1 MESYKEIYP
10 QLPSIS
16 NDCHSGDNTHTGDNF
31 RLKQCAD
38 YLLLLEKD
46 LQEREKIY
54 KKYKRARS
62 YLLNLST
69 GSGTLSVIFSGGG
82 LGTGLTG
89 FGIPIAVALGVMGGV
104 CALTSVGAGS
114 LAKVISGKVSKHEK
128 TVSVCQAKI
137 NTIKDIVSKALTDNK
152 ISHEEFVLIKS
163 EYEKY
168 HEMKRSIR
176 KKTKDTPPPP
186 PPPVDVKKME
196 EDIRAEI
203 LKRLT
208 QSE

>member
-10 QLPSIS
+10 QLPLTE
-16 NDCHSGDNTHTGDNF
+16 GNTQTGDNF

-38 YLLLLEKD
+38 WLSCLEKD
-46 LQEREKIY
+46 LQDCEKVY
-54 KKYKRARS
+54 KKYKCARS
-62 YLLNLST
+62 TLLNMST
-69 GSGTLSVIFSGGG
+69 GSGTLSVALCGGG

-89 FGIPIAVALGVMGGV
+89 VGLPVSVALGVVGGF
-104 CALTSVGAGS
+104 CALTSVVTAS
-114 LAKVISGKVSKHEK
+114 LAKAVSKKVSKHEK

-163 EYEKY
+163 EFEKY
-168 HEMKRSIR
+168 YEMKRLIR
-176 KKTKDTPPPP
+176 EKNIKQPPSKPQ
-186 PPPVDVKKME
+186 VDVKKME
-196 EDIRAEI
+196 EEIRAEI
-203 LKRLT
+203 LKKIT

>member
-1 MESYKEIYP
+1 MESYREIYP
-10 QLPSIS
+10 QLPTD
-16 NDCHSGDNTHTGDNF
+16 NGDTGTTDAGGNF

-38 YLLLLEKD
+38 WLSCLEKD
-46 LQEREKIY
+46 LQDCEKVY

-62 YLLNLST
+62 ALLNLST
-69 GSGTLSVIFSGGG
+69 GSGTLSVALYGGG

-89 FGIPIAVALGVMGGV
+89 VGLPVSVALGVVGGV
-104 CALTSVGAGS
+104 CALTSVATAS
-114 LAKVISGKVSKHEK
+114 LAKAVSRKVSKHEK

-137 NTIKDIVSKALTDNK
+137 NTIKDIVSKSLTDNK

-168 HEMKRSIR
+168 YEMKRSIR
-176 KKTKDTPPPP
+176 EKNKTPPLPHA
-186 PPPVDVKKME
+186 DVKKME
-196 EDIRAEI
+196 EEIRAEI
-203 LKRLT
+203 LKKLA

>member
-10 QLPSIS
+10 QLPLS
-16 NDCHSGDNTHTGDNF
+16 DNTQTGDNF

-38 YLLLLEKD
+38 WLSLLERD
-46 LQEREKIY
+46 LQDCEKVY

-62 YLLNLST
+62 TLLNLST
-69 GSGTLSVIFSGGG
+69 GSGTLSVALCGGG

-89 FGIPIAVALGVMGGV
+89 VGLPVSVSLGVVGGV
-104 CALTSVGAGS
+104 CALTSVVTAS
-114 LAKVISGKVSKHEK
+114 LAKAVSKKVSKHEK

-137 NTIKDIVSKALTDNK
+137 NTIKDVVSKALTDNK
-152 ISHEEFVLIKS
+152 VSHEEFVLIKS

-168 HEMKRSIR
+168 YEMKRLIR
-176 KKTKDTPPPP
+176 EKNIKQPPSKPQ
-186 PPPVDVKKME
+186 VDVKKME
-196 EDIRAEI
+196 EEIRAEI
-203 LKRLT
+203 LKKIT

>member
-10 QLPSIS
+10 QLP
-16 NDCHSGDNTHTGDNF
+16 TGDNF

-38 YLLLLEKD
+38 WLSLLEKD
-46 LQEREKIY
+46 LHDREKIY

-62 YLLNLST
+62 TLLNLST
-69 GSGTLSVIFSGGG
+69 GSGTLSVALCGGG

-89 FGIPIAVALGVMGGV
+89 VGLPVSVSLGVVGGV
-104 CALTSVGAGS
+104 CALTSVVTTS
-114 LAKVISGKVSKHEK
+114 LAKAVSRKVSKHEK

-137 NTIKDIVSKALTDNK
+137 NTIKDVVSKSLTDNK

-168 HEMKRSIR
+168 YEMKRLIR
-176 KKTKDTPPPP
+176 EKNIKHPTPPLPQA
-186 PPPVDVKKME
+186 DVKKME
-196 EDIRAEI
+196 EEIRAGI
-203 LKRLT
+203 LKKLA

>member
-10 QLPSIS
+10 QLPLS
-16 NDCHSGDNTHTGDNF
+16 DTGDGF

-38 YLLLLEKD
+38 WLSCLEKD
-46 LQEREKIY
+46 LQDCEKVY

-62 YLLNLST
+62 TLLNMST
-69 GSGTLSVIFSGGG
+69 GSGTLSVALCGGG

-89 FGIPIAVALGVMGGV
+89 VGLPVSVALGVVGGA
-104 CALTSVGAGS
+104 CALTSVVTAS
-114 LAKVISGKVSKHEK
+114 LAKAVSRKVSKHEK

-137 NTIKDIVSKALTDNK
+137 NTIKDVVSKALMDNR
-152 ISHEEFVLIKS
+152 ISHEEFVLVKS

-168 HEMKRSIR
+168 YGMKRLIR
-176 KKTKDTPPPP
+176 EKNIKQPPSKPQ
-186 PPPVDVKKME
+186 VDVKKME

-203 LKRLT
+203 LKKLA

>member
-10 QLPSIS
+10 QLPS
-16 NDCHSGDNTHTGDNF
+16 DNTRTGDNF

-38 YLLLLEKD
+38 WLYCLERD
-46 LQEREKIY
+46 LNDCEKVY

-62 YLLNLST
+62 ALLNDSS
-69 GSGTLSVIFSGGG
+69 GSGTLSVALCGGG

-89 FGIPIAVALGVMGGV
+89 VGLPVSVALGAVGGV
-104 CALTSVGAGS
+104 CALTSVVTAS
-114 LAKVISGKVSKHEK
+114 LAKIISKKVSKHEK

-137 NTIKDIVSKALTDNK
+137 NTIKDVVSKALTDNRV
-152 ISHEEFVLIKS
+152 SHEEFVLIKS

-168 HEMKRSIR
+168 HEMKRLIR
-176 KKTKDTPPPP
+176 KKNEPPPP
-186 PPPVDVKKME
+186 PLQKVDVKKME
-196 EDIRAEI
+196 EEIRAEI
-203 LKRLT
+203 LKKLT

>member
-1 MESYKEIYP
+1 MDSYREIYP
-10 QLPSIS
+10 QLPIEE
-16 NDCHSGDNTHTGDNF
+16 TGENF

-38 YLLLLEKD
+38 WLSLLEKD
-46 LQEREKIY
+46 LQDCEKIY

-62 YLLNLST
+62 TLLNLST
-69 GSGTLSVIFSGGG
+69 GSGTLSVALCGGG

-89 FGIPIAVALGVMGGV
+89 IGLPISVALGVVGGV
-104 CALTSVGAGS
+104 CALTSVATAS
-114 LAKVISGKVSKHEK
+114 LAKAVSKKVSKHEK

-137 NTIKDIVSKALTDNK
+137 NTIKDVVSKSLTDNK
-152 ISHEEFVLIKS
+152 ISHEEFVLIKK

-168 HEMKRSIR
+168 YEMKRLIR
-176 KKTKDTPPPP
+176 EKNTLPHA
-186 PPPVDVKKME
+186 DVKKME

-203 LKRLT
+203 LKKLT

>member
-10 QLPSIS
+10 QLPS
-16 NDCHSGDNTHTGDNF
+16 DTGDGF

-38 YLLLLEKD
+38 WLSLLEKD
-46 LQEREKIY
+46 LHDRENIY

-62 YLLNLST
+62 ALLNVSS
-69 GSGTLSVIFSGGG
+69 GSGTLSVALCGGG

-89 FGIPIAVALGVMGGV
+89 VGLPVSVALGAVGGV
-104 CALTSVGAGS
+104 CALTSVVTAS
-114 LAKVISGKVSKHEK
+114 LAKIISKNVSKHEK

-137 NTIKDIVSKALTDNK
+137 NTIKDVVSKALTDNRV
-152 ISHEEFVLIKS
+152 SHEEFLLVKS
-163 EYEKY
+163 EFEKY

-176 KKTKDTPPPP
+176 EKNKEQPPPP
-186 PPPVDVKKME
+186 QADVKKME
-196 EDIRAEI
+196 EEIRAEI
-203 LKRLT
+203 LKKLT

>member
-10 QLPSIS
+10 QLPSVS
-16 NDCHSGDNTHTGDNF
+16 DSGDGF

-38 YLLLLEKD
+38 WLSCLEND
-46 LQEREKIY
+46 LQYRENIY

-89 FGIPIAVALGVMGGV
+89 FGIPVAVALGAMGGV
-104 CALTSVGAGS
+104 CALTSVATAS
-114 LAKVISGKVSKHEK
+114 LVKVISEKVSKHEK
-128 TVSVCQAKI
+128 TVSICQAKI
-137 NTIKDIVSKALTDNK
+137 NTIKDVVSKALTDNK

-163 EYEKY
+163 EFEKY

-176 KKTKDTPPPP
+176 KKEREKKPS
-186 PPPVDVKKME
+186 PPVDVKKIE
-196 EDIRAEI
+196 EEIRAEI

-208 QSE
+208 LPEALK

>member
-1 MESYKEIYP
+1 MESYREIYP
-10 QLPSIS
+10 QLPT
-16 NDCHSGDNTHTGDNF
+16 DNGDNF

-38 YLLLLEKD
+38 WLSCLEKD
-46 LQEREKIY
+46 LQDCEKIY
-54 KKYKRARS
+54 RKYKRARS
-62 YLLNLST
+62 ALLNLST
-69 GSGTLSVIFSGGG
+69 GSGTLSVALCGGG

-89 FGIPIAVALGVMGGV
+89 VGLPVSLALGVVGGV
-104 CALTSVGAGS
+104 CALTSVATAS
-114 LAKVISGKVSKHEK
+114 LVKAISGKVSKHEK

-137 NTIKDIVSKALTDNK
+137 NTIKDVVSKALTDNK

-168 HEMKRSIR
+168 YEMKRSIR
-176 KKTKDTPPPP
+176 EKNIKHPTLPQ
-186 PPPVDVKKME
+186 VDVKKME

-203 LKRLT
+203 LKKLA

>member
-1 MESYKEIYP
+1 MESYREIYP
-10 QLPSIS
+10 QLPTD
-16 NDCHSGDNTHTGDNF
+16 NGDTGTTDAGGNF

-38 YLLLLEKD
+38 WLSCLEKD
-46 LQEREKIY
+46 LQDCEKVY

-62 YLLNLST
+62 ALLNLST
-69 GSGTLSVIFSGGG
+69 GSGTLSVALCGGG

-89 FGIPIAVALGVMGGV
+89 VGLPVSVALGVVGGV
-104 CALTSVGAGS
+104 CALTSVATAS
-114 LAKVISGKVSKHEK
+114 LAKAVSGKVSKHEK

-137 NTIKDIVSKALTDNK
+137 NTIKDVVSKSLTDNK

-168 HEMKRSIR
+168 YEMKRSIR
-176 KKTKDTPPPP
+176 EKNTTPTLPQ
-186 PPPVDVKKME
+186 VDVKKME

-203 LKRLT
+203 LKKLA
-208 QSE
+208 QPE

>member
-10 QLPSIS
+10 QLPTE
-16 NDCHSGDNTHTGDNF
+16 GTGDNF

-38 YLLLLEKD
+38 WLSCLEKD
-46 LQEREKIY
+46 LQDCEKIY

-62 YLLNLST
+62 ALLNLST
-69 GSGTLSVIFSGGG
+69 GSGTLSVALCGGG

-89 FGIPIAVALGVMGGV
+89 VGLPVSVALGAVGGV
-104 CALTSVGAGS
+104 CALTSVVTAS
-114 LAKVISGKVSKHEK
+114 LVKIISKKVSKHEK

-137 NTIKDIVSKALTDNK
+137 NMIKDVVSKALTDNRV
-152 ISHEEFVLIKS
+152 SHEEFVLIKS

-168 HEMKRSIR
+168 YEMKRLIR
-176 KKTKDTPPPP
+176 ERNKDQPPPLP
-186 PPPVDVKKME
+186 TPKVDVKKME
-196 EDIRAEI
+196 EEIRAEI
-203 LKRLT
+203 LKKLA